1 MGSDLQKL
9 RLSLGGVET
18 PCMGG
23 DNLAVCLASLFEPGI
38 ESDELD
44 DSGTWKQGAIDAMDQ
59 VLDAVHAHYA
69 ARIAEL
75 EAALSAATAE
85 RDAARHEKGETW
97 AFYHAATA
105 RAETAEQSSAK
116 YRDYAAEKSNQ
127 YVQNLHELEML
138 KADFNDCNS
147 ERARH
152 KAAREAAEAEA
163 ARLREALQ
171 WYGEQAA
178 GCRKITK
185 EGDVA
190 RQNLDRD
197 CGEKARAALGSRT

>member
-75 EAALSAATAE
+75 EAALSAAN
-85 RDAARHEKGETW
+85 
-97 AFYHAATA
+97 A
-105 RAETAEQSSAK
+105 RA
-116 YRDYAAEKSNQ
+116 
-127 YVQNLHELEML
+127 
-138 KADFNDCNS
+138 
-147 ERARH
+147 
-152 KAAREAAEAEA
+152 EAAEAEA
-163 ARLREALQ
+163 ARLREALVD
-171 WYGEQAA
+171 AA
-178 GCRKITK
+178 AHLRGAASAYR
-185 EGDVA
+185 EYAA
-190 RQNLDRD
+190 RHRSVGRAKPDPFFTTRVKD
-197 CGEKARAALGSRT
+197 FDKAADRAALGGDHETC

>member
-75 EAALSAATAE
+75 EAALSAANARAEAAE
-85 RDAARHEKGETW
+85 RD
-97 AFYHAATA
+97 
-105 RAETAEQSSAK
+105 SAK

-163 ARLREALQ
+163 ARLREALVD
-171 WYGEQAA
+171 AA
-178 GCRKITK
+178 AHLRGAASAYR
-185 EGDVA
+185 EYAA
-190 RQNLDRD
+190 RHRSVGRAKPDPFFTTRVKD
-197 CGEKARAALGSRT
+197 FDKAADRAALGGDHETC